1 MYHVPQAIVQHVSC
15 HGRVVFRLRSDSLNL
30 RRWTLKHPEDH
41 LGGDQGIEDWAK
53 IENALTVD
61 CNIYDTLFMLEYR
74 RAAIGHLTNDVL
86 AGVIDNCVTTDTNE
100 VISALTVT
108 CSCPPSRRNLLESLG
123 LII

>member
-1 MYHVPQAIVQHVSC
+1 MYHVPQTIVLHVSC
-15 HGRVVFRLRSDSLNL
+15 HGRVLFRLRSDSLSL
-30 RRWTLKHPEDH
+30 YRWTLKRPEGH

-61 CNIYDTLFMLEYR
+61 CNICDTLFMLEY

-86 AGVIDNCVTTDTNE
+86 ADIIDNCVRTDSNE

-108 CSCPPSRRNLLESLG
+108 CSCPPPRRNLLESLG